1 MQLLGA
7 MKSYYYSYYSKI
19 ITLSY
24 VQRSLKEANVDLW
37 VLCIKEVYG
46 QHVGF

>member
-7 MKSYYYSYYSKI
+7 MMSYYYYYSEI

-24 VQRSLKEANVDLW
+24 VQHSSKEANVDLW

-46 QHVGF
+46 QYVGF

>member
-7 MKSYYYSYYSKI
+7 MKSYYFYYNKI

-24 VQRSLKEANVDLW
+24 VQHSSKEANADLL
-37 VLCIKEVYG
+37 LCIKEVYG
-46 QHVGF
+46 QYVGF